1 MMEGR
6 EEDIRPCILCHNGCF
21 NMCHYKGVPNDQDLS
36 DSLHLSRCAV
46 NAETMQWKKHYI
58 QPAEVSRRVHIIG
71 GGIGGM
77 EAARVLKL
85 RGHKPVIH
93 EKGSQLGGTFIAASA
108 VSYKGKLRQLLAWY
122 RRQME
127 QMEIEVHLN
136 EEISG
141 TEQFGSDPVTIA
153 TGAVPRLPKNVPG
166 YERMIEAC
174 DYLNGAEVGETVAV
188 IGGGLTGCEIAYEL
202 ALQGKKRVIVEMKDD
217 LIAQKGVCLA
227 NSSYLREWFAL
238 HKIPVYLE
246 TTLKEVGEKAIVC
259 RGKDGTE
266 TEIPCDS
273 VISSI
278 GYIPNPLRAKGKNV
292 YLIGDCDK
300 VGNLRT
306 VIWSAYEAAMKIK

>member
-58 QPAEVSRRVHIIG
+58 QPAAVSRRVHIIG

-93 EKGSQLGGTFIAASA
+93 EKGSQLGGTFIAA
-108 VSYKGKLRQLLAWY
+108 Q
-122 RRQME
+122 RRVLQGQTPASCWHGTAGRWE

-141 TEQFGSDPVTIA
+141 TEQFGSDPVIIA
-153 TGAVPRLPKNVPG
+153 TGAVPRLRKMF
-166 YERMIEAC
+166 RAM
-174 DYLNGAEVGETVAV
+174 
-188 IGGGLTGCEIAYEL
+188 
-202 ALQGKKRVIVEMKDD
+202 
-217 LIAQKGVCLA
+217 
-227 NSSYLREWFAL
+227 
-238 HKIPVYLE
+238 
-246 TTLKEVGEKAIVC
+246 
-259 RGKDGTE
+259 
-266 TEIPCDS
+266 S
-273 VISSI
+273 V
-278 GYIPNPLRAKGKNV
+278 
-292 YLIGDCDK
+292 
-300 VGNLRT
+300 
-306 VIWSAYEAAMKIK
+306 